1 MWGLRPRCRQ
11 EEDGVGPVTGSGVPL
26 GSFLST
32 AAPTPGLWPLPGCA
46 RPSGRPFLSP
56 SKPCRQ
62 PDTCRQH
69 LNCPVRQFGWGTP
82 SVGRHGLNFKEF
94 CNVYCGARSDRI
106 ILVSLERR
114 LGGAPNSALVYKP
127 QGHPGLW
134 DSPNAALF
142 SQAGKAANSA
152 SMAPDS
158 SSTARLGQ
166 GVGWRLS

>member
-1 MWGLRPRCRQ
+1 MGPKTKVQAGSRRCR
-11 EEDGVGPVTGSGVPL
+11 PCHRLWCPP

-32 AAPTPGLWPLPGCA
+32 AAPTPGLWPLPDCA
-46 RPSGRPFLSP
+46 WSSGRPFLSP

-106 ILVSLERR
+106 ILVSLKRR